1 MENLEKSNLIKLTEI
16 IAVVPAVAIAIGV
29 VYKISF
35 YSSDEINALWLVSL
49 FSPVDF
55 MLAKLQVYVYYLGA
69 ALYISKVFDSGY
81 SKITE
86 FLVQLGSLAIIG
98 AFFYFFKDIG
108 GQVFLFTIA
117 SFIAFYLLFFH
128 NIVAKVFGL
137 MIIFFIPWYMGG
149 NDSKVQKIENL
160 PRAILEIPDSGSR
173 WSLLDKY
180 SDKAILIKK
189 SNDKNNFKVVE
200 IKDISYI
207 QN

>member
-1 MENLEKSNLIKLTEI
+1 MDNSVKSNLIKLTEI
-16 IAVVPAVAIAIGV
+16 IAIVPAVAIAIGV

-55 MLAKLQVYVYYLGA
+55 MLAKLQVYGYFLGA

-86 FLVQLGSLAIIG
+86 FLVQLGSLSIIG
-98 AFFYFFKDIG
+98 IFFYFFKDIG
-108 GQVFLFTIA
+108 GQIFLFTIA

-128 NIVAKVFGL
+128 NIVAKAFGL
-137 MIIFFIPWYMGG
+137 MIISFIPWYMGV

-160 PRAILEIPDSGSR
+160 PHAVLEKEHVISQ
-173 WSLLDKY
+173 WALLDKY
-180 SDKAILIKK
+180 SDKAILIKRI
-189 SNDKNNFKVVE
+189 NGKNNFKIVE

-207 QN
+207 EN